1 MVKLLKELFCKHNF
15 VEKCKIDKYR
25 LEEGDEIT
33 KSYMDICISRVL
45 NNHCKKHDRE
55 NNLIGGYCDYY
66 YQECAKC
73 GKIKEID
80 KWN

>member
-1 MVKLLKELFCKHNF
+1 MLEKLKQLFCKHNF

-25 LEEGDEIT
+25 LENGDEII
-33 KSYMDICISRVL
+33 KSYMDICISRGL

-66 YQECAKC
+66 YQECSKC
-73 GKIKEID
+73 GKIKD
-80 KWN
+80 LD

>member
-25 LEEGDEIT
+25 LENGDEIT
-33 KSYMDICISRVL
+33 KFYMDICISRGL

-66 YQECAKC
+66 YQECSKC
-73 GKIKEID
+73 GKIKD
-80 KWN
+80 LD

>member
-1 MVKLLKELFCKHNF
+1 MLKLLKELFCKHNF

-25 LEEGDEIT
+25 LENGDEII
-33 KSYMDICISRVL
+33 KSYMDICISRGL

-66 YQECAKC
+66 YQECSKC
-73 GKIKEID
+73 GKIKD
-80 KWN
+80 LD